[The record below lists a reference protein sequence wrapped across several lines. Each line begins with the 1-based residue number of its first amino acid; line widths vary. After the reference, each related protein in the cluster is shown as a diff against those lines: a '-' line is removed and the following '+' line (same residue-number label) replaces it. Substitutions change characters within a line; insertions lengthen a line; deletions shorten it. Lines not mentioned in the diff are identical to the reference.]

1 MNERAPV
8 KRFAPFACE
17 KKPATGSR
25 AMVVA
30 NHPLASA
37 AGAEML
43 LAGGN
48 AVDAAVAALF
58 ALTVV
63 EPMMVGVLGGG
74 IAHIRLANGR
84 HVVLDGLGT
93 APGAAHG
100 AMYETVS
107 DALPRYRETAGRAN
121 QVGPLAVAV
130 PGALAGW
137 CRALRDF
144 GTLST
149 EDVTA
154 PAVRLAERGFTATP
168 YLADCVADLASDLGH
183 DPGLSALFLPG
194 GTPLRAGARV
204 VQPEYAQT
212 LRTIARE
219 GADALYAG
227 ELGSALVE
235 AMSRTGGLVTRE
247 DLGAYRVIERDPIRG
262 AYRGFEIL
270 GPPPPASSGVHVV
283 QMLNLLEGFD
293 VGAMGFGSPD
303 AVHLLAEVMKIA
315 FADRAVA
322 TADPAFIEVPVERLT
337 GKGYAEQRRRLI
349 DPARTRRW
357 EPGVPAAAA
366 KSGAA
371 RQAARDAPGGSGAPG
386 GPEVPGR
393 LEAPGGSG
401 APGRLEAP
409 GGSEALDGS
418 GVPGRLEAPGGS
430 GVPGR
435 LEAPGGSGAPGR
447 LEAPGGFGAPGGS
460 EALDGS
466 GVPDGPGAEVGTAL
480 GREPGCTTHVT
491 VADAEGNVVATTQT
505 INGLFGACIRIPGTG
520 MIANNYMFNFDP
532 HPGRALS
539 VEPGKRVFTSMAP
552 MMVRREGQLL
562 YALGLPGGLRIFPS
576 ALQALVNLL
585 DHGMTLQEAVEA
597 PRIWTEGGAVEM
609 EEAFPEA
616 VGKALADRGH
626 EVERLPRIGGG
637 MNAIAFADDGGLTGA
652 ACWRADGTPV
662 AIAGGLARAGVRFSG
677 M

>member
-8 KRFAPFACE
+8 KRFAPFVCE
-17 KKPATGSR
+17 KKPAVGSR
-25 AMVVA
+25 AMVVT

-63 EPMMVGVLGGG
+63 EPMMVGILGGG
-74 IAHIRLANGR
+74 MAHLRLPDGR
-84 HVVLDGLGT
+84 HVVLDGLST

-144 GTLST
+144 GTFSIA
-149 EDVTA
+149 DVTA
-154 PAVRLAERGFTATP
+154 PATRLAERGFTATP
-168 YLADCVADLASDLGH
+168 YLADCVADLASDLGR

-194 GTPLRAGARV
+194 GVPLRAGARV
-204 VQPEYAQT
+204 VQPEYAET

-227 ELGSALVE
+227 ELGGALVE
-235 AMSRTGGLVTRE
+235 AMSRTGGLVTRA

-262 AYRGFEIL
+262 VYRGFEIL
-270 GPPPPASSGVHVV
+270 GPPPPASSGVHVA

-322 TADPAFIEVPVERLT
+322 TADPAFVEVPVERIT
-337 GKGYAEQRRRLI
+337 DKGYAERRRRRI

-357 EPGVPAAAA
+357 EPGVSAAAA
-366 KSGAA
+366 MSGPARQTGRDAYGGSGAFGGSEA
-371 RQAARDAPGGSGAPG
+371 PGRPGTPGGSGA
-386 GPEVPGR
+386 
-393 LEAPGGSG
+393 
-401 APGRLEAP
+401 
-409 GGSEALDGS
+409 LDG
-418 GVPGRLEAPGGS
+418 A
-430 GVPGR
+430 
-435 LEAPGGSGAPGR
+435 GA
-447 LEAPGGFGAPGGS
+447 
-460 EALDGS
+460 
-466 GVPDGPGAEVGTAL
+466 PDGPGVDAAL
-480 GREPGCTTHVT
+480 SREPGCTTHVT

-505 INGLFGACIRIPGTG
+505 INGLFGACVQIPGTG

-552 MMVRREGQLL
+552 MMVRRDGRLL

-616 VGKALADRGH
+616 VEKALADCGH
-626 EVERLPRIGGG
+626 EVARQQRIGGG
-637 MNAIAFADDGGLTGA
+637 MNAIAFGGDGSLTGA

-662 AIAGGLARAGVRFSG
+662 AVAGGLARAGVRFSG
-677 M
+677 V